1 MRSQDLLTKLDIIK
15 FDSISKLN
23 VYNKNK
29 NFNLFTI
36 NKLKFV
42 VTLDSSDKLFYKKI
56 LVLSDIVAKWLNK
69 KLHIYKIINKKNM
82 RKNNIYYQFG
92 CTLNKKKDINKII
105 NYINTVM
112 KFIAWRIDNN
122 LNFILYKKYCVY
134 SFNNLN
140 YLLGLN
146 SSKYFNIK
154 MDYNLIILYNINN
167 KIINNNKLKA
177 FYEKIFFL

>member
-56 LVLSDIVAKWLNK
+56 LVLSDIVAK
-69 KLHIYKIINKKNM
+69 
-82 RKNNIYYQFG
+82 
-92 CTLNKKKDINKII
+92 
-105 NYINTVM
+105 
-112 KFIAWRIDNN
+112 
-122 LNFILYKKYCVY
+122 
-134 SFNNLN
+134 
-140 YLLGLN
+140 
-146 SSKYFNIK
+146 
-154 MDYNLIILYNINN
+154 
-167 KIINNNKLKA
+167 
-177 FYEKIFFL
+177 